1 MPTKVDIVPFSEAA
15 NRMMGGG
22 RYIADYF
29 DPFLSSLHTPAA
41 KDPWIATS
49 KSYRAMADQPIFSRQ
64 VAQRYPAA
72 SSEIWSGCQNLPG
85 RSQYCNPRPGE
96 DRV

>member
-29 DPFLSSLHTPAA
+29 DPFLSSLHTPELHRKYGPVVRISPDEVSIVTPDLVKTAYSHN
-41 KDPWIATS
+41 KGTVNVPCFII
-49 KSYRAMADQPIFSRQ
+49 KK
-64 VAQRYPAA
+64 
-72 SSEIWSGCQNLPG
+72 
-85 RSQYCNPRPGE
+85 
-96 DRV
+96 